1 MSHILFKTFLL
12 VFVLTSCATTV
23 DQTIPLSN
31 EFEVSSKVI
40 TLENPSWRIPDSIY
54 NINLDTYHTES
65 SKTSWRSADRTLV
78 NRKKDI
84 SFINY
89 ILFDDALSF
98 ITEEFEVEETQIFS
112 FNLAKD
118 DLLIS
123 TSKCEIFSHSLA
135 KDTVAADIEYSNKS
149 SNSHHSN
156 RVKTYL
162 VCAIKHNNKLW
173 ELTLISNSEKN
184 IKVQLKSESLFYDI
198 KGVSKII
205 NLVKDNNVIEKR
217 NSPPWRSLKSG
228 LEFFQYKEQVAALS
242 FVGKPKIWL
251 RDDLSTESKELLLS
265 VNYSLTMFNWL
276 DSSWR

>member
-1 MSHILFKTFLL
+1 MSHILFKTILL
-12 VFVLTSCATTV
+12 VSVLTSCATTI

-31 EFEVSSKVI
+31 EFEASSKVI

-149 SNSHHSN
+149 SNSHHNN

-198 KGVSKII
+198 KGVSKVI

>member
-1 MSHILFKTFLL
+1 MSHILFKTILL
-12 VFVLTSCATTV
+12 VSVLTSCASTV

-31 EFEVSSKVI
+31 DFEVSSKVI

-123 TSKCEIFSHSLA
+123 TSKCEIFSQSLA

-149 SNSHHSN
+149 SNSHHSI
-156 RVKTYL
+156 RVKNYL
-162 VCAIKHNNKLW
+162 PLGVVVCPLLLPKASDWDPTRYLPA
-173 ELTLISNSEKN
+173 LCSA
-184 IKVQLKSESLFYDI
+184 
-198 KGVSKII
+198 
-205 NLVKDNNVIEKR
+205 R
-217 NSPPWRSLKSG
+217 
-228 LEFFQYKEQVAALS
+228 VAC
-242 FVGKPKIWL
+242 P
-251 RDDLSTESKELLLS
+251 RLSTQRLS
-265 VNYSLTMFNWL
+265 RSRLAG
-276 DSSWR
+276 S

>member
-12 VFVLTSCATTV
+12 VSVLTSCATTV

-98 ITEEFEVEETQIFS
+98 I
-112 FNLAKD
+112 
-118 DLLIS
+118 
-123 TSKCEIFSHSLA
+123 
-135 KDTVAADIEYSNKS
+135 
-149 SNSHHSN
+149 
-156 RVKTYL
+156 
-162 VCAIKHNNKLW
+162 
-173 ELTLISNSEKN
+173 
-184 IKVQLKSESLFYDI
+184 
-198 KGVSKII
+198 
-205 NLVKDNNVIEKR
+205 
-217 NSPPWRSLKSG
+217 
-228 LEFFQYKEQVAALS
+228 
-242 FVGKPKIWL
+242 
-251 RDDLSTESKELLLS
+251 
-265 VNYSLTMFNWL
+265 
-276 DSSWR
+276 

>member
-12 VFVLTSCATTV
+12 VSVLTSCATTV

-31 EFEVSSKVI
+31 EFEVSSKII